1 MTPKPITRFAHAIA
15 LAALLAGCAGGH
27 PQLLDPDFD
36 FGDVVS
42 YAWKEAPRF
51 DGGRAEGEDDELR
64 DLERR
69 VERDLERRGIR
80 LVAKERAQIVLS
92 VSIAIETRERPLDPN
107 YSVYSAEE
115 FEVATLT
122 LDVYDRKSRTLV
134 WSDREQ
140 RRLRTI
146 GQRFGGR
153 LAEDFTPTDE
163 QRDWQVYGMVD
174 ALLAR
179 LPR

>member
-1 MTPKPITRFAHAIA
+1 MHIHLDLLRPRW
-15 LAALLAGCAGGH
+15 LLVALLAGCAGA
-27 PQLLDPDFD
+27 PTTDVTYDFAA
-36 FGDVVS
+36 VRS
-42 YAWKEAPRF
+42 YAWKEPVRYA
-51 DGGRAEGEDDELR
+51 DGVESGEEGELSDFER
-64 DLERR
+64 RVRRVLERR
-69 VERDLERRGIR
+69 DVLLVPKPRAEVLLSGRILVERRT
-80 LVAKERAQIVLS
+80 RA
-92 VSIAIETRERPLDPN
+92 LDPN

>member
-1 MTPKPITRFAHAIA
+1 MLIHPIKKLALPLS
-15 LAALLAGCAGGH
+15 LAALMTACVGGH

-51 DGGRAEGEDDELR
+51 DGGMAEGEDDELR

-92 VSIAIETRERPLDPN
+92 GTIAVETRERPLDPN
-107 YSVYSAEE
+107 YSVYASEQY
-115 FEVATLT
+115 EVATIT
-122 LDVYDRKSRTLV
+122 LEVYERAARKLV
-134 WSDREQ
+134 WTDQETLPLRTVARRFG
-140 RRLRTI
+140 RRLV
-146 GQRFGGR
+146 
-153 LAEDFTPTDE
+153 EDWSETGDE
-163 QRDWQVYGMVD
+163 RRWRVDDMVD
-174 ALLAR
+174 ALVGR
-179 LPR
+179 LPE

>member
-51 DGGRAEGEDDELR
+51 DGGMAEGEDDELR

-92 VSIAIETRERPLDPN
+92 GTITVETRERPLDPN
-107 YSVYSAEE
+107 YSVYASEQY
-115 FEVATLT
+115 EVATIT
-122 LDVYDRKSRTLV
+122 LEVYQRAARKLV
-134 WSDREQ
+134 WADQETLPLRTVARRFG
-140 RRLRTI
+140 RRLV
-146 GQRFGGR
+146 
-153 LAEDFTPTDE
+153 EDWSETGDE
-163 QRDWQVYGMVD
+163 RRWRVDEMVD
-174 ALLAR
+174 ALVGR
-179 LPR
+179 LPE

>member
-1 MTPKPITRFAHAIA
+1 MRTAWNPVRRASSPTSNGGVAASWSGATCCSCPSRGPRSCSAGRSSSNVDRRTRA
-15 LAALLAGCAGGH
+15 
-27 PQLLDPDFD
+27 
-36 FGDVVS
+36 
-42 YAWKEAPRF
+42 
-51 DGGRAEGEDDELR
+51 
-64 DLERR
+64 
-69 VERDLERRGIR
+69 
-80 LVAKERAQIVLS
+80 
-92 VSIAIETRERPLDPN
+92 LDPN

-140 RRLRTI
+140 QRLRTT

-153 LAEDFTPTDE
+153 LAEDFTPTAE
-163 QRDWQVYGMVD
+163 HRNWQVYGMVD

>member
-1 MTPKPITRFAHAIA
+1 MHIHLDLLRPRW
-15 LAALLAGCAGGH
+15 LLVALLAGCAGA
-27 PQLLDPDFD
+27 PTTDVTYDFAA
-36 FGDVVS
+36 VRS
-42 YAWKEAPRF
+42 YAWKEPVRYA
-51 DGGRAEGEDDELR
+51 DGVESGEEGELSDFER
-64 DLERR
+64 RVRRVLERR
-69 VERDLERRGIR
+69 DVLLVPKPRAEVLLSGRILVERRP
-80 LVAKERAQIVLS
+80 RA
-92 VSIAIETRERPLDPN
+92 LDPN

-140 RRLRTI
+140 QRLRTT

>member
-1 MTPKPITRFAHAIA
+1 MHIHLDLLRRRW
-15 LAALLAGCAGGH
+15 LLVALLAGCAGA
-27 PQLLDPDFD
+27 PTTDVTYDFAA
-36 FGDVVS
+36 VRS
-42 YAWKEAPRF
+42 YAWKEPVRYA
-51 DGGRAEGEDDELR
+51 DGVESGEEGELSDF
-64 DLERR
+64 ERR
-69 VERDLERRGIR
+69 VRRVLERLDVL
-80 LVAKERAQIVLS
+80 LVPKPREEVLLSGRILVERRTR
-92 VSIAIETRERPLDPN
+92 AIDPN

-140 RRLRTI
+140 RRLRTT

-163 QRDWQVYGMVD
+163 QRVD
-174 ALLAR
+174 HAVDLPVALLAR

>member
-1 MTPKPITRFAHAIA
+1 MQTEHGRLQPLWLIA
-15 LAALLAGCAGGH
+15 SVLAGCAGA
-27 PQLLDPDFD
+27 PTMDATYDFAA
-36 FGDVVS
+36 VRS
-42 YAWKEAPRF
+42 YAWKEPVRYAN
-51 DGGRAEGEDDELR
+51 GVESGEEGELSDFER
-64 DLERR
+64 RGRRVLERR
-69 VERDLERRGIR
+69 DVLLVPKPRAEILLSGQILVERRT
-80 LVAKERAQIVLS
+80 RA
-92 VSIAIETRERPLDPN
+92 LDPN

-140 RRLRTI
+140 QRLRTT

-153 LAEDFTPTDE
+153 LAEDFTPTAE
-163 QRDWQVYGMVD
+163 HRNWQVYGMVD